1 MAPAS
6 RQGETAD
13 PDRIRR
19 WLALHHGP
27 CSARDARAL
36 LANLPVSQNLGV
48 GAVPVRALARDR
60 LQALLTPLDDAH
72 WARIEAWRLLA
83 GNDIVTWADAD
94 YPPRLR
100 ELGDAPLA
108 LYLHGNRALLT
119 SPQLAIVGSRNP
131 TPTGAETAHAFAA
144 ALAAS
149 GLTIVSGL
157 ALGIDAAAHRGALA
171 GTGATIAVMGTG
183 LDRVYPA
190 RHRSLAHDIAQ
201 AGGLLISELPLGS
214 PPRREHFPRRNR
226 LISGMSAGVLVVE
239 AAVQSGSLITARLA
253 NEQGREVFAIP
264 GSIHSPLARGC
275 HALIREGAKLVETA
289 QDVLEELMPLFA
301 LQAPTP
307 IDEAGDVA
315 DSSAALDGEEIK
327 LLRAMAHDPVDV
339 DTLGARSGLTSG
351 VISSM
356 LLRMELRGIVSACA
370 GGKYVKTATRLHKG
384 PPR

>member
-1 MAPAS
+1 MTAAS
-6 RQGETAD
+6 RQGQTAD
-13 PDRIRR
+13 ADLRR

-27 CSARDARAL
+27 CPARD
-36 LANLPVSQNLGV
+36 
-48 GAVPVRALARDR
+48 VRACLSDTLHPQHLTAGSTPIRTLTRNR

-72 WARIEAWRLLA
+72 WARIEAWRALA
-83 GNDIVTWADAD
+83 GNDVVTWADAD
-94 YPPRLR
+94 YPSRLR
-100 ELGDAPLA
+100 ELIDAPLA
-108 LYLHGNRALLT
+108 LYIHGNRALLAK
-119 SPQLAIVGSRNP
+119 PQLAIVGSRNP
-131 TPTGAETAHAFAA
+131 TPTGIETAHAFAA

-157 ALGIDAAAHRGALA
+157 ALGIDAAAHRGAVA
-171 GTGATIAVMGTG
+171 TNGATIAVMGTG

-190 RHRSLAHDIAQ
+190 RHRTLAHDIAQ
-201 AGGLLISELPLGS
+201 AGGLLMSELPLGS

-275 HALIREGAKLVETA
+275 HALIRDGAKLVETA
-289 QDVLEELMPLFA
+289 QDVIEELMPLFA
-301 LQAPTP
+301 LQMPTRV
-307 IDEAGDVA
+307 DVA
-315 DSSAALDGEEIK
+315 SNDTQRAAMLDGDEVK

-339 DTLGARSGLTSG
+339 DTLGARSGLTPG

>member
-1 MAPAS
+1 MIPAS
-6 RQGETAD
+6 RHGETAD
-13 PDRIRR
+13 AERIRR

-27 CSARDARAL
+27 CRARDVRAL
-36 LANLPVSQNLGV
+36 LADVPVSQNLTTRV
-48 GAVPVRALARDR
+48 TAVPALARDR

-72 WARIEAWRLLA
+72 RARIEAWRLLA

-108 LYLHGNRALLT
+108 LYIHGNRALLT

-131 TPTGAETAHAFAA
+131 TPGGSEIAQAFAG
-144 ALAAS
+144 ALAVS

-171 GTGATIAVMGTG
+171 ATGATIAVMGTG

-190 RHRSLAHDIAQ
+190 RHRALAHDIAQ

-275 HALIREGAKLVETA
+275 HALIRDGAKLVETA
-289 QDVLEELMPLFA
+289 QDVIEELMPLFA
-301 LQAPTP
+301 LQMPTRVDATSNDTQRP
-307 IDEAGDVA
+307 AL
-315 DSSAALDGEEIK
+315 LDGDEVK

-339 DTLGARSGLTSG
+339 DTLGARSGLTPG